1 LSISIHLC
9 THPDLEATN
18 AVVMA
23 AFDVQSSRQEAL
35 RRYLALQPDGAFI
48 AKENDSIVGFG
59 AVMDY
64 GGFAY
69 VGLMSVHPG
78 VQKRG
83 IGRLILEQLLSVLD
97 TRGCPTVLLD
107 ATPVGAALYEQ
118 YGFVDEDTTLVF
130 RQTQPVQLSPVRAG
144 GMFPLKNEDLPAV
157 IAFDALYFGAERG
170 NVLASYLADV
180 PQRAFIVRDNEGKLA
195 GYMMAQPAVLGP
207 WLARSTEAAE
217 QLLSHA
223 LTLPFESEPSVFVSA
238 HHHDALAML
247 DRYGFRLQRSLRH
260 MRGGQALPRA
270 RQTSLYGQISLGLG

>member
-9 THPDLEATN
+9 THTDLEATD

-23 AFDVQSSRQEAL
+23 ARGVQSSRQEAL

-48 AKENDSIVGFG
+48 AEENDSILGFG

-64 GGFAY
+64 GAFAY
-69 VGLMSVHPG
+69 VGLMSVQPR

-97 TRGCPTVLLD
+97 VWGCPTVLLD
-107 ATPVGAALYEQ
+107 ATPVGAPLYEQ

-130 RQTQPVQLSPVRAG
+130 RQTQRVQPSPVRAG
-144 GMFPLKNEDLPAV
+144 GIFPLKNEDLPAV
-157 IAFDALYFGAERG
+157 IAFDAPYFGAERG
-170 NVLASYLADV
+170 NILASYLADV

-207 WLARSTEAAE
+207 WVARSAEAAE
-217 QLLSHA
+217 QLL
-223 LTLPFESEPSVFVSA
+223 
-238 HHHDALAML
+238 
-247 DRYGFRLQRSLRH
+247 
-260 MRGGQALPRA
+260 
-270 RQTSLYGQISLGLG
+270 